1 MARVLAYLIAGI
13 VALDAVIPESVLIYL
28 ASKGLLSGRKETP
41 RK

>member
-1 MARVLAYLIAGI
+1 MTRLLAYLIAGI

-28 ASKGLLSGRKETP
+28 ASKGWFHGRKETP